1 MQRTAGTMPK
11 TTESSAVCSDDTLA
25 SGPELRRKAML
36 GCDAFESRSINSSI
50 LSVVPLT
57 SSLIASRSDAVDDA
71 TLGTDVV
78 VDVVTSL
85 TNGKVG
91 LCVTSTPVRIAKGE

>member
-11 TTESSAVCSDDTLA
+11 TTESSVVCSDDTLA
-25 SGPELRRKAML
+25 SGAELCRKAML
-36 GCDAFESRSINSSI
+36 GCDAFVPRSINSSI

-57 SSLIASRSDAVDDA
+57 SRSDAVVVA
-71 TLGTDVV
+71 TLGTGVV

>member
-11 TTESSAVCSDDTLA
+11 TTESSAVCSDDILA
-25 SGPELRRKAML
+25 SGPELCRKAML
-36 GCDAFESRSINSSI
+36 GCDAFVPRSINSSI

-57 SSLIASRSDAVDDA
+57 SRSDAVVVA
-71 TLGTDVV
+71 TLGTGVV